1 MAEIIITEE
10 FGEAAILGG
19 AVLGGGGGGG
29 MDRGRMN
36 VREALSSGVLR
47 LIDVEDIPAE
57 TVLITGAMVGAPA
70 AAEAQALPKDCVRA
84 VEILTE
90 NKCPPPGGFIPNEC
104 GGSSI
109 TNGWVPAALMGLP
122 LVDALCNGRA
132 HPTGVMGSMGLH
144 RDPAYVS
151 RQAAAGGNPG
161 KGLYLEVYASGKIDT
176 AAPIIRAAA
185 DRAGGLVAVAR
196 NPVMASYVGRYG
208 AARALK
214 QAAELGRRMKAAAA
228 KGGKAV
234 AQSAAEFL
242 GGEILTQDAVLSL
255 ELLTRGGF
263 DTGAITIGEYETTFW
278 NEFMTLE
285 CGGRRL
291 GTFPDLIMTLDAHN
305 GQPLTTAELQKG
317 QEVFLLL
324 VPARKLI
331 LGEGMR
337 CRELLESI
345 EPVINKRIASYVAVD
360 SSNRE

>member
-1 MAEIIITEE
+1 MAEVIITEE

-29 MDRGRMN
+29 MNRGRVN

-47 LIDVEDIPAE
+47 LVDIEDISPE
-57 TVLITGAMVGAPA
+57 TVLITGSMVGAPA
-70 AAEAQALPKDCVRA
+70 AAESQALPKDCVRA

-90 NKCPPPGGFIPNEC
+90 NNCPPPGGFIPNEC
-104 GGSSI
+104 GGASI

-144 RDPAYVS
+144 RDLGYVS
-151 RQAAAGGNPG
+151 CQAAAGGNPD

-176 AAPIIRAAA
+176 VAPIIRAAA

-196 NPVMASYVGRYG
+196 NPVKASYVGRYG
-208 AARALK
+208 APGALK
-214 QAAELGRRMKAAAA
+214 QAVELGRRMKSATAT
-228 KGGKAV
+228 GGKAV
-234 AQSAAEFL
+234 AQAAAEFL
-242 GGEILTQDAVLSL
+242 GGEIITQGAVSSL

-263 DTGAITIGEYETTFW
+263 DTGAIAIGEYETTFW

-285 CGGRRL
+285 LGGRRL
-291 GTFPDLIMTLDAHN
+291 GTFPDLIMTLDAEN
-305 GQPLTTAELQKG
+305 GQPLTTAELKKG

-324 VPARKLI
+324 VPAGKLI

-337 CRELLESI
+337 CRELLDSI
-345 EPVINKRIASYVAVD
+345 EPVINKSITAHVSVD
-360 SSNRE
+360 LR